1 MEFRD
6 SYFPNYMGTYA
17 LKVAKETLKM
27 VYKTEQEIIT
37 QDMLDE

>member
-1 MEFRD
+1 
-6 SYFPNYMGTYA
+6 MGSYA

-27 VYKTEQEIIT
+27 VYKTEQELIT